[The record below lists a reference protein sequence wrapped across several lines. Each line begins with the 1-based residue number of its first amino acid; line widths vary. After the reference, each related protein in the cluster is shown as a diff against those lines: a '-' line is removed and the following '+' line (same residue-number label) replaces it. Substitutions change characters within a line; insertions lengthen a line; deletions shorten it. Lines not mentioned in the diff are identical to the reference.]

1 MFSGPMGD
9 AKTLSRCTGKIPFSN
24 RFVLKSGKGVEFW
37 KNIFG
42 GGALDLCTKLEPSSS
57 KLIFQPFK
65 LLLLGN
71 NPPPP
76 FPAMV
81 GRLEEVIGTEAYQGL
96 NC

>member
-71 NPPPP
+71 NPPP